1 MDKLKEIKIIL
12 KAAGFIVA
20 FLFIAVFI
28 RHYYFES
35 HKLSHQNQLQD
46 DALLFQKE
54 FQLGLT
60 SIAYSID
67 SNSLNPLVKD
77 FKLLSASELEEVL
90 TSIDSEFMSV
100 KTLVKGEINTFATS
114 TRNDSIETLYVY
126 SLLAN
131 STGEANLIQI
141 DLKAFLSTYVS
152 NGQDEYQ
159 TSIHPKHTNPKKS
172 TQRVAPNSPIS
183 YTISIPHSNIII
195 TFNKHFK
202 KLNQEFERK
211 SVPFIFMFLIV
222 LIFGVLF
229 IIRYSKVQSELVT
242 SKIKT
247 KEHKSLLKSLVND
260 SSDGIVLAS
269 PNSILLSNQ
278 NSLNWLSDLS
288 NSNYIVHNPN
298 NKSSFEITT
307 SKGLLTVKQSV
318 VQLNNHDYT
327 LQILVLDKSEDN
339 QSLKSLEKDLS
350 ETKDFKTQLVDRL
363 SRNIRTPLSSLLG
376 MVLFLKE
383 SKIDREQAEYIQ
395 VIEDM
400 GYLMG
405 DILDDLIDSSDLN
418 AGKTKSKLGAF
429 NLKSQIA
436 AISHFHSNS
445 IEHKD
450 LTFETQYDEKLP
462 SFIISDKAKLRQI
475 LNHIIDDS
483 NSHTISGSIK
493 LSVYRKNEQFIRFS
507 VTDTSPG
514 MSHEQLIKIQQEL
527 ENFKDFTRVKASNKD
542 LGLKIASYYCKLLN
556 SKLHL
561 TSNESDGTK
570 IYFDLPLFESNQK
583 VLVDMIADS
592 TISGNLIEPEKY
604 KILLV
609 EDNKINIKITKKMLE
624 KLSFKDISVA
634 ENGRAAIEMVRVSFY
649 DVILMDC
656 NMPVLD
662 GYLATTELRTQGVTT
677 PIIAL
682 TGSVSE
688 EDIDKCLLSG
698 MNEHIPKP
706 VELNSLKAVLFK
718 YLKK

>member
-1 MDKLKEIKIIL
+1 MT
-12 KAAGFIVA
+12 
-20 FLFIAVFI
+20 
-28 RHYYFES
+28 
-35 HKLSHQNQLQD
+35 
-46 DALLFQKE
+46 LL
-54 FQLGLT
+54 
-60 SIAYSID
+60 
-67 SNSLNPLVKD
+67 
-77 FKLLSASELEEVL
+77 EV
-90 TSIDSEFMSV
+90 DYQE
-100 KTLVKGEINTFATS
+100 
-114 TRNDSIETLYVY
+114 
-126 SLLAN
+126 
-131 STGEANLIQI
+131 
-141 DLKAFLSTYVS
+141 FLSKFITSEMSDFSSSTVTPELRSAIDYSVEVS
-152 NGQDEYQ
+152 Y
-159 TSIHPKHTNPKKS
+159 
-172 TQRVAPNSPIS
+172 
-183 YTISIPHSNIII
+183 SNIII
-195 TFNKHFK
+195 TFKGDFR
-202 KLNQEFERK
+202 KLNQEFERE
-211 SVPFIFMFLIV
+211 SIPFVFMFLVV

-229 IIRYSKVQSELVT
+229 IFRYSQVQSELIS
-242 SKIKT
+242 SKVQL
-247 KEHKSLLKSLVND
+247 KEYKSLLNSLIIE
-260 SSDGIVLAS
+260 SSDGIILA
-269 PNSILLSNQ
+269 NTKSILFSNQ
-278 NSLNWLSDLS
+278 NTLNWLSDLN
-288 NSNYIVHNPN
+288 NSNYIVHNPSH
-298 NKSSFEITT
+298 KSSFEITT
-307 SKGLLTVKQSV
+307 SQGLVTVRQEV
-318 VQLNNHDYT
+318 TQLANTDYT
-327 LQILVLDKSEDN
+327 LQILQMEKVSSH
-339 QSLKSLEKDLS
+339 QSQKSLEKDLL

-383 SKIDREQAEYIQ
+383 SKVNPEQAEYVQ

-418 AGKTKSKLGAF
+418 AGKTKSKLAAF
-429 NLKSQIA
+429 NLKAQIA
-436 AISHFHSNS
+436 AISHFHSS
-445 IEHKD
+445 LIEHKD

-483 NSHTISGSIK
+483 NSHTTSGSIQ
-493 LSVYRKNEQFIRFS
+493 LSVYRKDEKFIRFS
-507 VTDTSPG
+507 IKDTSPG
-514 MSHEQLIKIQQEL
+514 MTHEQLLKIQGEL
-527 ENFKDFTRVKASNKD
+527 ENFKDFTRIKASNKD
-542 LGLKIASYYCKLLN
+542 LGLKIASYYCKLLG
-556 SKLHL
+556 SKLHIV
-561 TSNESDGTK
+561 SNENEGTK
-570 IYFDLPLFESNQK
+570 IHFDLPLFESNQK

-634 ENGRAAIEMVRVSFY
+634 ENGRAAIEMVRVGFY

-662 GYLATTELRTQGVTT
+662 GYRATTELRDQGVTT